1 MERLPG
7 LIRVGC
13 STGPQGRA
21 GETVPPAVWRNR
33 RRSSAMSLA
42 VRVPLRRP
50 LRERLEADP
59 LQFLGDRVVDLP
71 GWASLSLGHLLD
83 DLRE

>member
-1 MERLPG
+1 MELLPG
-7 LIRVGC
+7 LIRVECHGN
-13 STGPQGRA
+13 RWAA
-21 GETVPPAVWRNR
+21 GETVPPAVLEEQAKVFRH
-33 RRSSAMSLA
+33 
-42 VRVPLRRP
+42 VPGGRVPLGCP
-50 LRERLEADP
+50 LRQRLEADA